1 MTAWSWWGSGC
12 SDSYR
17 SNSRGQPAASYSAP
31 IPIPG
36 GAPPRPTS
44 GVGRTDPRG
53 LVELVREVTGG
64 RGADATL
71 ITASALSSD
80 VMIAAP
86 EITRLRGRVVVVGFV
101 GMDFPQK
108 PFYEKELDIVFS
120 MSYGPG
126 RYDGEYEEKGR
137 DYPFSL
143 VRWTEG
149 RNMAAFLRMV
159 EEGAVR
165 PGPMT
170 THRVPLDNALE
181 TYAALLDDKLGA
193 HLGVVIEYA
202 GSAAVRRPGS
212 ASAGRAAA
220 SSAPSPSRGVRVGLI
235 GAGAFAT
242 GTLIPALQQAGD
254 VAITSVSSASG
265 RSAAAT
271 AVRLGARA
279 VSEAAQVIEADDVD
293 LVMILTRH
301 DSHAGLVCDALAAG
315 KHVFVEKPLAL
326 TLNDV
331 TRVEAAA
338 RASGRIL
345 MVGHN
350 RRFSPLLIEALGHL
364 GAPLPKPA
372 QVVVRINAGPMEPDH
387 WHRDPEVGGGRW
399 LAEGSHFV
407 DLAAAVLGEA
417 PQSVAA
423 LSTAGDPALPYGD
436 SWQVSLGFGSGS
448 TAVVLYTD
456 LGDRALE
463 KEYVEIFAGG
473 SCAVL
478 HDFSRLEVLGA
489 VDEKSSAAARTR
501 GTGTRWPRSSVRFA
515 KVVAPRSSSRPPR
528 GHTRNSLAPL
538 AMAHGCTMRVDE
550 CRPTNPGFR
559 LPERAS
565 TE

>member
-1 MTAWSWWGSGC
+1 
-12 SDSYR
+12 
-17 SNSRGQPAASYSAP
+17 
-31 IPIPG
+31 
-36 GAPPRPTS
+36 
-44 GVGRTDPRG
+44 
-53 LVELVREVTGG
+53 
-64 RGADATL
+64 
-71 ITASALSSD
+71 
-80 VMIAAP
+80 
-86 EITRLRGRVVVVGFV
+86 
-101 GMDFPQK
+101 
-108 PFYEKELDIVFS
+108 
-120 MSYGPG
+120 
-126 RYDGEYEEKGR
+126 
-137 DYPFSL
+137 
-143 VRWTEG
+143 
-149 RNMAAFLRMV
+149 MAAFLRMV

-387 WHRDPEVGGGRW
+387 WHRDPEVGGRQVAGGRQPFRRPRRRCP
-399 LAEGSHFV
+399 GR
-407 DLAAAVLGEA
+407 GA
-417 PQSVAA
+417 PI
-423 LSTAGDPALPYGD
+423 
-436 SWQVSLGFGSGS
+436 GSG
-448 TAVVLYTD
+448 AV
-456 LGDRALE
+456 
-463 KEYVEIFAGG
+463 
-473 SCAVL
+473 
-478 HDFSRLEVLGA
+478 H
-489 VDEKSSAAARTR
+489 
-501 GTGTRWPRSSVRFA
+501 RW
-515 KVVAPRSSSRPPR
+515 
-528 GHTRNSLAPL
+528 
-538 AMAHGCTMRVDE
+538 
-550 CRPTNPGFR
+550 
-559 LPERAS
+559 
-565 TE
+565 